1 MTSFFKQIKPLHFLA
16 YTIGCAFYAFA
27 LIYVNIPN
35 KLAEGGVTGITLI
48 FRALFSIDPAITNI
62 IFNIPILILGYLKL
76 GKRQI
81 LTTFYCILIL
91 SFWLW
96 FFQQVPLTI
105 NLSHDKLI
113 SALLAGLSIGLG
125 LGLVF
130 RFGSTTGGS
139 DIIARIIEQKFGIA
153 MGKSL
158 FAIDAIVL
166 AMSLVYLDFAE
177 MMYTLIMSFV
187 SSNVIN
193 FIQDGGYSAREFMIF
208 SKFPTQIAEKIMKD
222 IERGSTYIDIEGGY
236 ERKPGRA
243 VYVVVDPSEVRQVR
257 EIINEI
263 DPKAFV
269 SIRVVSEQLGE
280 GFTYL
285 RKKRSIFG
293 R

>member
-113 SALLAGLSIGLG
+113 SALLAGLLIGLG

>member
-1 MTSFFKQIKPLHFLA
+1 MISSLKQIKALNLLA
-16 YTIGCAFYAFA
+16 YTVGCAFYALS

-35 KLAEGGVTGITLI
+35 RLAEGGVTGVTLI

-62 IFNIPILILGYLKL
+62 LFNLPILVIGYLKL

-81 LTTFYCILIL
+81 ISTLYCILML

-96 FFQQVPLTI
+96 LFQRYPITI
-105 NLSHDKLI
+105 NLNHDPLI
-113 SALLAGLSIGLG
+113 SALLAGLLIGIG

-139 DIIARIIEQKFGIA
+139 DVIARIIEQKFGVT

-166 AMSLVYLDFAE
+166 AMSLVYLDLTQ

-187 SSNVIN
+187 SANVIN
-193 FIQDGGYSAREFMIF
+193 FIQDGGYSAREFLIF
-208 SKFPTQIAEKIMKD
+208 SKYPTEIAERIMSEL
-222 IERGSTYIDIEGGY
+222 ERGSTYIDIEGGY
-236 ERKPGRA
+236 KKTAAKA
-243 VYVVVDPSEVRQVR
+243 VYVVVDPSEVRQVK

-263 DPKAFV
+263 DSKAFV
-269 SIRVVSEQLGE
+269 SIRVVTEQVGE
-280 GFTYL
+280 GFTFL

>member
-1 MTSFFKQIKPLHFLA
+1 MTSFFKQIKPLNFVA

-48 FRALFSIDPAITNI
+48 FRALFSINPAITNI
-62 IFNIPILILGYLKL
+62 IFNVPILIIGFLKL

-81 LTTFYCILIL
+81 LSTFYCIILL

-96 FFQQVPLTI
+96 LFQKFPILI
-105 NLSHDKLI
+105 NLDHDKLI
-113 SALLAGLSIGLG
+113 SALLAGLLIGIG

-139 DIIARIIEQKFGIA
+139 DIIARIIEQKFGVT

-166 AMSLVYLDFAE
+166 AMSLIYLNFAE

-187 SSNVIN
+187 SANVIN

-208 SKFPTQIAEKIMKD
+208 SSQPVEIADKIMKD
-222 IERGSTYIDIEGGY
+222 LERGSTYINIEGAY
-236 ERKPGRA
+236 KRTPGKA
-243 VYVVVDPSEVRQVR
+243 VYIVVDPSEVHQVR
-257 EIINEI
+257 EIIEEI

-269 SIRVVSEQLGE
+269 SIRIVSEQLGE